1 MQITIHQKAR
11 TTTPMHNL
19 LLLLCILTRTV
30 PTDSNSNLYHIP
42 LIREFPAIIF
52 LNKIQCLTSYSP
64 MTFDPNFPMIAGMR
78 YPPPIPGPI
87 PGPIPLSPDESQEVH
102 GNVDWR
108 LAWVKE
114 IGHLQQIT
122 DEQEKAGADPE
133 WYRMM
138 LFRVR
143 NALMPPPMNP
153 EVMHAMAAPHMQ
165 PPQPSGGEIQQ
176 QQQVQQ

>member
-1 MQITIHQKAR
+1 MQIISLQMAR
-11 TTTPMHNL
+11 TMTMHNSL
-19 LLLLCILTRTV
+19 LHPCILMRMV
-30 PTDSNSNLYHIP
+30 PTDNNNNLYHIL
-42 LIREFPAIIF
+42 LIREFSAIIF

-87 PGPIPLSPDESQEVH
+87 PGPIPLSPDENQEVH

-143 NALMPPPMNP
+143 SALMPPPMNP